1 VTNLNRLR
9 EENNLTVK
17 DMAHLLKVTSG
28 KYLSWENDTA
38 DIPSMYLY
46 SLSYLFGVG
55 YDEIIAYEKQ
65 EDLDFSMRRDAVKKR
80 YTKRITKI
88 LIALTVIAAF
98 IATAISILVN
108 LAPQIHAKMH
118 ADSCYSQAVDYVHE
132 RFGDDM
138 SVEKLLG
145 YANKN
150 CGIQADIYMSSVAIV
165 PVSRQFMIFFSNG
178 KQKNIIDITSGFL
191 TVAHGNIYEGEYS
204 YSFEIVGYSI
214 WYYLVIYED
223 GNPPLKDLI
232 DCYSASLEKSLEK

>member
-1 VTNLNRLR
+1 MTNLKRLR

-17 DMAHLLKVTSG
+17 EVANLLKVTRG
-28 KYLSWENDTA
+28 RYLSWENDTA

-65 EDLDFSMRRDAVKKR
+65 DDLDFSMRREAVRKR

-88 LIALTVIAAF
+88 WIGITAVIAV
-98 IATAISILVN
+98 IATIITILVN
-108 LAPQIHAKMH
+108 LAPQIHAKSH
-118 ADSCYSQAVDYVHE
+118 ADSVYHQAEDYVHK
-132 RFGDDM
+132 RLGDDM
-138 SVEKLLG
+138 CIEDLIG
-145 YANKN
+145 YANRN
-150 CGIQADIYMSSVAIV
+150 CGIQAETYMSSLAIV
-165 PVSRQFMIFFSNG
+165 PVSRDYMIFFSNG
-178 KQKNIIDITSGFL
+178 QQKYIIDISEGFL

-223 GNPPLKDLI
+223 GNPPLKELI
-232 DCYSASLEKSLEK
+232 DCYSASLTK